1 MKKWLFK
8 IIMVIVIAIGNS
20 YSQNNH
26 PIALFSLN
34 MSGIDA
40 LKKGNFKLALD
51 QALKDSVGQ
60 DTAFRFFKL
69 GAINSQLNNHSK
81 ALFYFRLTAQKSLLL
96 EPFAYEFIGDIKA
109 GLNDWQNAL
118 NAYRVVM
125 NSTIPSK
132 YKNTILSKIQKI
144 YQNQS
149 SSLPVGTWLDEYKQ
163 WLEPQ
168 LKSVDESLLG
178 KIDSVI
184 ATKQWDILDSVVLL
198 ALKKDP
204 KRKAIINSIYNANIP
219 DTVLNTKTVFSIAQ
233 SAYNCKAYEN
243 AFNFLEKAKNRAD
256 FSNSIPERNAAYFE
270 IKLFYASENYQ
281 KTISLIKKYE
291 KKYTPESELLM
302 LISRSYRKID
312 NEQEAL
318 KWYGKH
324 IKLYPN
330 HPKTAEIL
338 WLMAWRLELLDKYKG
353 AASYYLK
360 IQKSFKNGSRIEE
373 SILRQALCYF
383 KLDNYDSSIIL
394 LNTLI
399 NKYPLSTQL
408 PAAKFWKAKSF
419 LALDKLDS
427 ANVQLKEVAQIDPY
441 DYYANRSRQILQLL
455 GDTTE
460 YSIDTSTNILATLY
474 FLDSISPP
482 KVKKPLSSEDSISLY
497 RGISLLTIGKAE
509 ESDFFLENIELS
521 YPGNL
526 ELQFRLALVYQYQ
539 NASKQAFRVAR
550 RLTWRIPQDYRNNLP
565 FPVYKLFFP
574 SFYAE
579 TIKKEAA
586 LRNIDPFLVIS
597 VIRQES
603 IFNPTIVS
611 PAGAVGLMQI
621 MPFTGKDVARRLGES
636 FTVDS
641 LYLPH
646 TNIRYGT
653 SYLRQL
659 MDEFDDNI
667 VLVLAGYNGGPIN
680 AKRWFDHNK
689 NDDFDLF
696 VEDIEFSETRT
707 YVKKV
712 LSNYWTYRMLSQY
725 PQYVFG
731 SQPQFNT
738 VLKGD

>member
-1 MKKWLFK
+1 MKNWLFNLLV
-8 IIMVIVIAIGNS
+8 VIVIAIGNS

-26 PIALFSLN
+26 PLALFSIN
-34 MSGIDA
+34 VSGIDA
-40 LKKGNFKLALD
+40 FKEGNFKLALD
-51 QALKDSVGQ
+51 QALKDSSGL

-69 GAINSQLNNHSK
+69 GAINYQLNNSSK

-109 GLNDWQNAL
+109 QLNDWQNAL
-118 NAYRVVM
+118 NAYRVAM
-125 NSTIPSK
+125 NSKTPAK
-132 YKNTILSKIQKI
+132 YKNTVLSKIQRI
-144 YQNQS
+144 YKSQS
-149 SSLPVGTWLDEYKQ
+149 STLPPGTWLDEYKQ

-168 LKSVDESLLG
+168 LKPVDESLLG
-178 KIDSVI
+178 TIDTVI
-184 ATKQWDILDSVVLL
+184 TAKQWAVLDSIILL

-204 KRKAIINSIYNANIP
+204 KTKAIINSIYDADIP
-219 DTVLNTKTVFSIAQ
+219 DSALNTKTVFSIAQ
-233 SAYNCKAYEN
+233 SAYNCKAYEH
-243 AFNFLEKAKNRAD
+243 AFKFLEKAKNRTD
-256 FSNSIPERNAAYFE
+256 FSKSIPEKTAAYFE
-270 IKLFYASENYQ
+270 IKLFYASENFQ

-302 LISRSYRKID
+302 LISRSYRKLD
-312 NEQEAL
+312 NDQEAL
-318 KWYGKH
+318 KWYSKH
-324 IKLYPN
+324 VKLYPN
-330 HPKTAEIL
+330 HPKTVEIL
-338 WLMAWRLELLDKYKG
+338 WLMAWRMELLNKYKD

-360 IQKSFKNGSRIEE
+360 IQKSFKDGSRIEE
-373 SILRQALCYF
+373 SLLRQALCYF
-383 KLDNYDSSIIL
+383 KLDNYDSSIVL
-394 LNTLI
+394 LNNLI
-399 NKYPLSTQL
+399 IKYPMSTHL
-408 PAAKFWKAKSF
+408 LAAKFWKAKSF

-427 ANVQLKEVAQIDPY
+427 ANVQLKEVAQNDPY
-441 DYYANRSRQILQLL
+441 DYYANRSRQIMQLL

-460 YSIDTSTNILATLY
+460 YFIDTSTNISATLY
-474 FLDSISPP
+474 LLDSISPP
-482 KVKKPLSSEDSISLY
+482 KAKKSLSSEDSISLY
-497 RGISLLTIGKAE
+497 RGISLLTVGKTE
-509 ESDFFLENIELS
+509 ESDYFLENIELS

-526 ELQFRLALVYQYQ
+526 ELQFRLALIYQYQ

-565 FPVYKLFFP
+565 LPVYNIFFP

-611 PAGAVGLMQI
+611 PAGAIGLMQI

-636 FTVDS
+636 FTIDS

-689 NDDFDLF
+689 DDDFDLF

-731 SQPQFNT
+731 AQTELNT
-738 VLKGD
+738 VLKNE